1 MSRFSPPGR
10 LERWGVAHP
19 LFGRMSI
26 MRGVSLL
33 KESGIYRQTSEPL
46 AEEITA
52 AEFTYLGGHV
62 YEISAAEALALTAA
76 GYGNWMV
83 VDVYGSGVYGAGTY
97 GGI

>member
-10 LERWGVAHP
+10 LEHWPVAHP
-19 LFGRMSI
+19 LFGRLSI

-33 KESGIYRQTSEPL
+33 KESGVYRQTSEPL

-52 AEFTYLGGHV
+52 AEITYLGGHV
-62 YEISAAEALALTAA
+62 YEISAAEALALIAA
-76 GYGNWMV
+76 GYGNWLV
-83 VDVYGSGVYGAGTY
+83 IDVYGSGVYGADTY

>member
-10 LERWGVAHP
+10 LEHWPVMHP

-33 KESGIYRQTSEPL
+33 KESGVYRQTSEPL
-46 AEEITA
+46 AEEIAA
-52 AEFTYLGGHV
+52 AEITYLGGHV
-62 YEISAAEALALTAA
+62 YEIDAAEALALAAA
-76 GYGNWMV
+76 GYGNWMI
-83 VDVYGSGVYGAGTY
+83 VDPYGSGVYGAGTY

>member
-10 LERWGVAHP
+10 LERWLGTHP

-33 KESGIYRQTSEPL
+33 KESGVYRQTPEPS
-46 AEEITA
+46 AEEIAA
-52 AEFTYLGGHV
+52 AEITYLGGHV
-62 YEISAAEALALTAA
+62 YEIGAAEVLALIEA
-76 GYGNWMV
+76 GYWDWV
-83 VDVYGSGVYGAGTY
+83 VADVYGSGVYGADTY

>member
-10 LERWGVAHP
+10 LERWPVMHP
-19 LFGRMSI
+19 LFGRLSI

-33 KESGIYRQTSEPL
+33 KESGVYRQTSEPL

-52 AEFTYLGGHV
+52 AEITYLGGHV
-62 YEISAAEALALTAA
+62 YEITSAEALALMAA
-76 GYGNWMV
+76 GYGSWLV
-83 VDVYGSGVYGAGTY
+83 FDVYGSGVYGAGTY